1 MGLLRFFK
9 RHKATTYRL
18 SGRGVGGGCADVLCE
33 HRAAHVWLALARC
46 SRARLQLDSLK
57 QVDGY
62 LLQIRKDPKVKEDW
76 NRTVMRCGAYV
87 GEVVRRAA
95 PDGCFRWV
103 NFESAVS
110 INSQVKGYGYVV
122 GTSAV
127 LTGSQLASFFLLPK
141 WRSASSSAEQ
151 DKRTSL
157 RAQLSRRR
165 TRNALMQQYRL
176 PLQPVA
182 RADAWASSIALR
194 GSAVLAAR
202 RSAQIRKA
210 TR

>member
-9 RHKATTYRL
+9 RHKATNIAYQ
-18 SGRGVGGGCADVLCE
+18 DE
-33 HRAAHVWLALARC
+33 ALAEVAQMFFANIEPLTFGWHLLDAPGLDF
-46 SRARLQLDSLK
+46 SLDSLK

-127 LTGSQLASFFLLPK
+127 LYRQPVSLVFPLAKVEKCLEFG
-141 WRSASSSAEQ
+141 EQ
-151 DKRTSL
+151 DNTHFFAGAIV
-157 RAQLSRRR
+157 AQANQGML
-165 TRNALMQQYRL
+165 
-176 PLQPVA
+176 
-182 RADAWASSIALR
+182 
-194 GSAVLAAR
+194 
-202 RSAQIRKA
+202 
-210 TR
+210 